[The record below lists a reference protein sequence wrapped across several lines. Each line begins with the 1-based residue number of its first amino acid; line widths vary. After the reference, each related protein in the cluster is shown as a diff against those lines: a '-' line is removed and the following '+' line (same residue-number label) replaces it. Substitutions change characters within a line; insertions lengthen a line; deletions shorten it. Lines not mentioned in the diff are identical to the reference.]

1 MPPETGKIRVRENV
15 RRILRQFI
23 DFVVRENIHRILL
36 IIVLLLLI
44 STVGIVTF
52 EENVSWANAFWWS
65 IVTMTTVG
73 YGDITPVTFAGR
85 AIGAVTMLFGIGI
98 LGMFTATIASIFV
111 ERKLRENR
119 GMSTFKLEDHY
130 IICEWNHRAREVL
143 RELRAGSDTAETP
156 VALIA
161 QIAEKPVEDEYLY
174 FIRGDVNEE
183 NLKRA
188 NLEKARTVIILGD
201 DEVDPNA
208 RDAQVVLSTLTVESI
223 NPQVYTIV
231 ELIDERNVQH
241 CQRAHADEIIVT
253 SEFSSHLIA
262 RSAMNHGISRVV
274 FELLS
279 SRFGNDLYRV
289 AVPPALQEKPFL
301 EVMAEMKRSHNSIV
315 LAVHPRAGKEVLS
328 NPAADF
334 RVQAG
339 DHLIVITDRAPGTS
353 LATETQR
360 S

>member
-1 MPPETGKIRVRENV
+1 MQIREKVRK
-15 RRILRQFI
+15 ILRNFI

-36 IIVLLLLI
+36 IIALLLAV
-44 STVGIVTF
+44 STVGLVTF

-73 YGDITPVTFAGR
+73 YGDITPLTFAGR

-119 GMSTFKLEDHY
+119 GMSAFTLEDHY

-143 RELRAGSDTAETP
+143 RELRADRNTEATP

-161 QIAEKPVEDEYLY
+161 QLPEKPVEDERLF

-183 NLKRA
+183 NLQRA

-201 DEVDPNA
+201 DEVDANA

-223 NPQVYTIV
+223 NPGVYTIV
-231 ELIDERNVQH
+231 ELVDERNVQH

-262 RSAMNHGISRVV
+262 RSAMNHGISKVV

-289 AVPPALQEKPFL
+289 EVPPALQEKPFL

-315 LAVHPRAGKEVLS
+315 LAVHPHTGKAVLS
-328 NPAADF
+328 NPAADY
-334 RVQAG
+334 RVQKG
-339 DHLIVITDRAPGTS
+339 DHLIVITDRAPGVL
-353 LATETQR
+353 LATETRRSQR
-360 S
+360 TDN